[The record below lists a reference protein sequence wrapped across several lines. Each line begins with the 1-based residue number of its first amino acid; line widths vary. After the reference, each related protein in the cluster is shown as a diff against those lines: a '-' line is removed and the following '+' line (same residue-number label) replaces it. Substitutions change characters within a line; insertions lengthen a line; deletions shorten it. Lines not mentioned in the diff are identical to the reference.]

1 MSVKADYL
9 VSLVKKLGLTKA
21 QLRNPRVQ
29 QLLADHMQKV
39 DGILAEPT
47 APEMPT
53 APPGAVNHC
62 FGWNDYLKS
71 NRKK

>member
-1 MSVKADYL
+1 MSTRSDYL
-9 VSLVKKLGLTKA
+9 VSLVRKLGLTRQ
-21 QLRNPRVQ
+21 QLRDPRIQRLVQ
-29 QLLADHMQKV
+29 DHMKAV

-47 APEMPT
+47 APEMPP